1 MISKSLALL
10 ILDISIHYSNYPNL
24 PTLSHPGHQFNSI
37 ITGGTR
43 HNAQGRFRCN
53 LQVNRLMIKRKV
65 IRGALLYIWQAW
77 QKIWEGGLQ
86 YFVFYPPSCY
96 SIGYDLPFLGLT
108 HYNKHTSFQKNVIT
122 GCGGKTNL
130 NPQLQLRG
138 GSHFFYHFFSLGDC
152 CPNDNIK
159 PYNHFIR
166 ARRPVPCSELRAGMA
181 RLQFLLHSCSPGKDI
196 SIVSIITFLSIL
208 PLPSSKIS
216 PGINNSIIIAK
227 ISIII
232 Q

>member
-1 MISKSLALL
+1 M
-10 ILDISIHYSNYPNL
+10 
-24 PTLSHPGHQFNSI
+24 GH
-37 ITGGTR
+37 
-43 HNAQGRFRCN
+43 
-53 LQVNRLMIKRKV
+53 
-65 IRGALLYIWQAW
+65 
-77 QKIWEGGLQ
+77 
-86 YFVFYPPSCY
+86 
-96 SIGYDLPFLGLT
+96 DLPFLELT
-108 HYNKHTSFQKNVIT
+108 YYNEHTSFQKNVIT

-138 GSHFFYHFFSLGDC
+138 SHIFFYYFFSLGDC

-196 SIVSIITFLSIL
+196 SIISIIIFLSIL
-208 PLPSSKIS
+208 PLSSSEIS
-216 PGINNSIIIAK
+216 PGIDNSIIIAK